1 MATFELPLSGNVNQ
15 AIWTAFM
22 SPLNGQYGLININLG
37 ESSDPDVEK
46 QVLAEVGS
54 YGKQLG
60 RMSDALA
67 VLVKHF
73 RPKKGLSAKDE
84 DALVALTSMLDDI
97 ARIKKA
103 HRKRA
108 DGDG

>member
-1 MATFELPLSGNVNQ
+1 MATFEVPLSGNVNQ

-22 SPLNGQYGLININLG
+22 SPLNDQYGSISVNLG
-37 ESSDPDVEK
+37 VSSNPELEK
-46 QVLAEVGS
+46 QLLAEVGS

-73 RPKKGLSAKDE
+73 RPKKPLSTKDE
-84 DALVALTSMLDDI
+84 KALDALRSMLDDI

-103 HRKRA
+103 HRTPA
-108 DGDG
+108 THEG

>member
-22 SPLNGQYGLININLG
+22 SPLNDQYGLININLG
-37 ESSDPDVEK
+37 ESSDPNVEK

-60 RMSDALA
+60 RMGDALA

-73 RPKKGLSAKDE
+73 RPKKNLSAKEE
-84 DALVALTSMLDDI
+84 DALEALRSMLDDI

-103 HRKRA
+103 RRKPA
-108 DGDG
+108 EDNG